1 MDLEEDTIYAPSID
15 IFFESVLKNW
25 PQPGA
30 AVLLTG
36 MGIDGAKGLKR
47 LYEKKWYTVVQNKSS
62 CVVFGMPKKA
72 IDLGGACDILELEE
86 ISTIYYALFRIL
98 IMFKDTNGFNHSFLK
113 KLKTYPISVLLVD
126 DRPFELAEAVGQ
138 MLAGKIIWSLIIAVI
153 LLTLYR

>member
-1 MDLEEDTIYAPSID
+1 MDLKEDTIYAPSID

-86 ISTIYYALFRIL
+86 IGPY
-98 IMFKDTNGFNHSFLK
+98 IMRYLGF
-113 KLKTYPISVLLVD
+113 
-126 DRPFELAEAVGQ
+126 
-138 MLAGKIIWSLIIAVI
+138 
-153 LLTLYR
+153 